1 MKNIFIALLLLVTTA
16 AYSQEAVKFNTTKH
30 SFGKI
35 KKGTPVTYTFSFLNT
50 GSKPLVVEIATAE
63 CGCTTPD
70 YPKQP
75 IAKGKE
81 GKIKVTFNAAL
92 SGVFHKNV
100 TVKFANIDNPVTL
113 NIEGEVILPKS

>member
-1 MKNIFIALLLLVTTA
+1 MKKIFLISFLFVSVICFA
-16 AYSQEAVKFNTTKH
+16 QDAVKFSSMNH

-35 KKGTPVTYTFSFLNT
+35 KKGTPVSYTFSFTNT
-50 GSKPLVVEIATAE
+50 GTRPLVVEVATAE

-75 IAKGKE
+75 IAKGAQ

-92 SGVFHKNV
+92 SGVFHKTV
-100 TVKFANIDNPVTL
+100 TVKFANIDTPTTL
-113 NIEGEVILPKS
+113 SIDGEVLLPKT